1 MSKSLVQTNLGQ
13 NLVLI
18 HVIINSIEEMLCS
31 TLQLEELLKLS
42 SRFVRRL
49 IVRQL
54 LPPPHDQLL
63 ADDDEGDG

>member
-1 MSKSLVQTNLGQ
+1 MSKSLVQTIKYGQ
-13 NLVLI
+13 DLVLV
-18 HVIINSIEEMLCS
+18 HVNEILCS